1 MEAAKKPNPSQ
12 KSQLGQFLY
21 RAFRTIDPQEIPK
34 GILKDLV
41 TVLSEVYFLIK

>member
-12 KSQLGQFLY
+12 KSQLDQFLY
-21 RAFRTIDPQEIPK
+21 RAFRSLDPKEIPK

-41 TVLSEVYFLIK
+41 TVLSEVNF